1 MGFKDQNTK
10 SKKRVTVEEINKY
23 DTRRKILRIIA
34 TAAAILLIIIYLF
47 AALYKHRG
55 SFTVTVNK
63 HEMVTYGLSLCETR
77 DLSKPTSVLNMRID
91 EAITNI
97 AEEDLPD
104 NLDMIDGEHNGDN
117 HIAFTFYLF
126 NASSVNKVNYEWQVK
141 MSNIYNGIDEA
152 IRLLIYVDGVPTKYA
167 KTASDGSG
175 PEPGTTEFY
184 SSDVVAMG
192 RREEFTSGSVTKFTI
207 VVWLEGTDPDCLDW
221 IKGGQMRFEF
231 NAYIT
236 S

>member
-1 MGFKDQNTK
+1 MGFKEQNTK
-10 SKKRVTVEEINKY
+10 NKKRITVEEINRY
-23 DTRRKILRIIA
+23 DTRRKILKIVA
-34 TAAAILLIIIYLF
+34 TAAVILLAIIYLF
-47 AALYKHRG
+47 AALYKQRG

-77 DLSKPTSVLNMRID
+77 DLSRPTSVLNMRID

-126 NASSVNKVNYEWQVK
+126 NASDVNEVNYEWQVK

-152 IRLLIYVDGVPTKYA
+152 IRLRIYVDGVPTKYA

-175 PEPGTTEFY
+175 PEPNTTEFY

-192 RREEFTSGSVTKFTI
+192 RYDNFTTGSVTKFTI

-221 IKGGQMRFEF
+221 IKGGKMRFEF
-231 NAYIT
+231 NARIVH
-236 S
+236 

>member
-1 MGFKDQNTK
+1 
-10 SKKRVTVEEINKY
+10 
-23 DTRRKILRIIA
+23 
-34 TAAAILLIIIYLF
+34 
-47 AALYKHRG
+47 
-55 SFTVTVNK
+55 
-63 HEMVTYGLSLCETR
+63 
-77 DLSKPTSVLNMRID
+77 
-91 EAITNI
+91 
-97 AEEDLPD
+97 
-104 NLDMIDGEHNGDN
+104 MIDGEHNGDN